1 MAQMLLARS
10 HPARKAQFSSSDE
23 ARKDQIVT
31 GISNLQLKLLGDD
44 LLIRHVFLGF
54 LRLSLFVLWIIRV
67 HVCIFIY
74 LFIYLFIL

>member
-31 GISNLQLKLLGDD
+31 GISNLHLLGDD
-44 LLIRHVFLGF
+44 LLIRHVFWDFCG
-54 LRLSLFVLWIIRV
+54 
-67 HVCIFIY
+67 
-74 LFIYLFIL
+74 